1 MKYNENQLI
10 DLARNNPKELARIL
24 VTPDIDTKLL
34 ATGVEILAGENPDE
48 EIIFPVFRKL
58 LKHMN
63 AIVREGAL
71 MGVAAFCST
80 KKPPRDILD
89 RLSAIANS
97 DPLPANKKTAKGL
110 IEDLE
115 A

>member
-24 VTPDIDTKLL
+24 VSPDVDTKLL

-48 EIIFPVFRKL
+48 DIILPVFRKL

-71 MGVAAFCST
+71 LGIAAFCST

-89 RLSAIANS
+89 RLNVIASN
-97 DPLPANKKTAKGL
+97 DPLLANKKTAKSL
-110 IEDLE
+110 IEDLGI
-115 A
+115 